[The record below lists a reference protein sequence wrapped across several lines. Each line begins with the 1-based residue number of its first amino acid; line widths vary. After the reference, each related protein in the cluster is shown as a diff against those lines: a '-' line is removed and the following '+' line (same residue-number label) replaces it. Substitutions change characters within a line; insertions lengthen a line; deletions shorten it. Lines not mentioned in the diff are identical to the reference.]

1 MGRSDYKMNKWWIW
15 LVAISTIGLVVIGIF
30 SFRINA
36 PLSISENTETDQE
49 LLESFYTNK
58 AEYESAYELVEN
70 RSKQRV
76 IAGIVSHHFLAKNL
90 IADFFTG
97 IDPIN
102 VETVYVVG
110 PDHFSKLSRDTS
122 QAVTSL
128 LSWQTPYGILEAKQV
143 EIPKYVL
150 DGQLSINDHVFKNE
164 HAIYTLVPFI
174 KRSLPNAKI
183 VPIVLA
189 TNLSDE
195 DAYDLGQ
202 KLDSENAILVVSS
215 DFAHQVSVEEAKSLD
230 EKSLIALNPPTL
242 DTLDQITND
251 CRQCIALLAGY
262 LSNQQS
268 TFELRTNKSSADFGP
283 ARDDDLTSYVSAYYL
298 TY

>member
-1 MGRSDYKMNKWWIW
+1 MNKWWIW

-70 RSKQRV
+70 HSNQRV
-76 IAGIVSHHFLAKNL
+76 IVGIVSHHFLAKNL
-90 IADFFTG
+90 IADFFAG
-97 IDPIN
+97 IDPSDIK
-102 VETVYVVG
+102 TVYVVG
-110 PDHFSKLSRDTS
+110 PDHFSKLSQSND
-122 QAVTSL
+122 QAVSSL
-128 LSWQTPYGILEAKQV
+128 LSWQTPYGILEANQAS
-143 EIPKYVL
+143 ISQYVSE
-150 DGQLSINDHVFKNE
+150 GELSINDHVFKNE

-174 KRSLPNAKI
+174 KRSMPNAEI

-189 TNLSDE
+189 TGMTDE
-195 DAYDLGQ
+195 SAYELGQ
-202 KLDSENAILVVSS
+202 KLVLENAILIVSS
-215 DFAHQVSVEEAKSLD
+215 DFAHQVSEKEAKLLD
-230 EKSLIALNPPTL
+230 EKSLVALNPPTL
-242 DTLDQITND
+242 DSLDEITND

-262 LSNQQS
+262 VSDKQTTYELKSNK
-268 TFELRTNKSSADFGP
+268 TSADFGP
-283 ARDDDLTSYVSAYYL
+283 ARVNDLTSYVSAYYF

>member
-1 MGRSDYKMNKWWIW
+1 MKKYQIW
-15 LVAISTIGLVVIGIF
+15 LVAILAIGLVAV
-30 SFRINA
+30 SLSTLNNKA
-36 PLSISENTETDQE
+36 PLSISEDTEADQE

-102 VETVYVVG
+102 VETVYLVG

-215 DFAHQVSVEEAKSLD
+215 DFAHQVSEDEAKSLD
-230 EKSLIALNPPTL
+230 EKSLVALNPPTL

-262 LSNQQS
+262 LLDKQ
-268 TFELRTNKSSADFGP
+268 TIFELKANKTSVDFGP
-283 ARDDDLTSYVSAYYL
+283 ARVNDLTSYVSAYYF

>member
-1 MGRSDYKMNKWWIW
+1 MKKYHIW
-15 LVAISTIGLVVIGIF
+15 LVAILAIGLATV
-30 SFRINA
+30 SLSTLSNKA
-36 PLSISENTETDQE
+36 PLSISENTEADQE

-70 RSKQRV
+70 HSNQRV
-76 IAGIVSHHFLAKNL
+76 TAGIVSHHFLAKDL
-90 IADFFTG
+90 IADFFAG
-97 IDPIN
+97 IEPSDI
-102 VETVYVVG
+102 ETVYVVG
-110 PDHFSKLSRDTS
+110 PDHFSKLSQSDDR
-122 QAVTSL
+122 AVTSL
-128 LSWQTPYGILEAKQV
+128 LSWQTPYGILEANQILI
-143 EIPKYVL
+143 EKYDL
-150 DGQLSINDHVFKNE
+150 EGDLSINNQVFKNE

-174 KRSLPNAKI
+174 KRSIPTAKI

-195 DAYDLGQ
+195 VAYELGQ
-202 KLDSENAILVVSS
+202 KLDSENAVLILSS
-215 DFAHQVSVEEAKSLD
+215 DFAHQVSEKEAKSLD
-230 EKSLIALNPPTL
+230 AKSLVALNPPTL
-242 DTLDQITND
+242 DSLDEITND

>member
-1 MGRSDYKMNKWWIW
+1 MKKYQIRW
-15 LVAISTIGLVVIGIF
+15 VAILAISLATVGLSTL
-30 SFRINA
+30 SDKA
-36 PLSISENTETDQE
+36 PLSISGNTEADQE

-70 RSKQRV
+70 HSTQRV
-76 IAGIVSHHFLAKNL
+76 VAGIVSHHFLAKNL
-90 IADFFTG
+90 IADFFVG
-97 IDPIN
+97 IEPVDI
-102 VETVYVVG
+102 ETVYVVG

-202 KLDSENAILVVSS
+202 KLDLENAILVVSS
-215 DFAHQVSVEEAKSLD
+215 DFAHQVSEDEAKSLD
-230 EKSLIALNPPTL
+230 EKSLVALNPPTL

-262 LSNQQS
+262 LLDKQ
-268 TFELRTNKSSADFGP
+268 TIFELKANKTSVDFGP
-283 ARDDDLTSYVSAYYL
+283 ARVNDLTSYVSAYYF

>member
-1 MGRSDYKMNKWWIW
+1 MKKYQIW
-15 LVAISTIGLVVIGIF
+15 LVAILAIGLVAV
-30 SFRINA
+30 SLSTLNNKA
-36 PLSISENTETDQE
+36 PLSISEDTEADQE

-230 EKSLIALNPPTL
+230 EKSLVALNPPTL

-262 LSNQQS
+262 LLDKQ
-268 TFELRTNKSSADFGP
+268 TIFELKANKTSVDFGP
-283 ARDDDLTSYVSAYYL
+283 ARVNDLTSYVSAYYF

>member
-1 MGRSDYKMNKWWIW
+1 MKKYQIW
-15 LVAISTIGLVVIGIF
+15 LVAILAIGLVVV
-30 SFRINA
+30 SLSTLNNKA
-36 PLSISENTETDQE
+36 LLSISEKTEIEQE

-58 AEYESAYELVEN
+58 AEYESAYESVKN
-70 RSKQRV
+70 QSTRK
-76 IAGIVSHHFLAKNL
+76 IAAGVVSHHFLAKDL
-90 IADFFTG
+90 IADFLAG
-97 IDPIN
+97 IEPADI
-102 VETVYVVG
+102 ETVFVAG

-122 QAVTSL
+122 QAATSL
-128 LSWQTPYGILEAKQV
+128 LSWQTPYGILEANQAG
-143 EIPKYVL
+143 ISKYVL
-150 DGQLSINDHVFKNE
+150 DDDLSINDHVFKNE

-215 DFAHQVSVEEAKSLD
+215 DFAHQVSEDEAKSLD
-230 EKSLIALNPPTL
+230 EKSLVALNPPTL

-262 LSNQQS
+262 LLDKQ
-268 TFELRTNKSSADFGP
+268 TIFELKANKTSVDFGP
-283 ARDDDLTSYVSAYYL
+283 ARVNDLTSYVSAYYF